1 MRPAHSGNA
10 IPVHRA
16 SRDKQKVR
24 VAVINNM
31 PDAAF
36 EDTERQFVTLLTS
49 ATSDF
54 ALSVE
59 LYSLPEIVR
68 GERAQQH
75 MRRRYSDYRN
85 LLNGRFDGVIITGT
99 EPRQLHLRDEA
110 YWQTLTD
117 TLDWAERN
125 TASTILSCLAAHA
138 SVLHSDAIERHLLGE
153 KRFGIFNERKTSD
166 HAFLAGVSASI
177 RVPHSRWNELN
188 EKDLVSA
195 DFTVLTKSEEAG
207 VGIFA
212 KQKSASLFVCIQ
224 GHPEYDTHT
233 LLKEYRRDI
242 KRFLRGERE
251 TYPVMPKG
259 YFCSSAADLLARFEE
274 RAILQRHEDSLAE
287 LPYSALEE
295 ALQNGWHTTGVGL
308 YRNWLRYIASR
319 QSRVSR
325 YSAVTAFEERFL
337 GIGRRPTKRSE
348 TA

>member
-1 MRPAHSGNA
+1 MRPARSGNA

-36 EDTERQFVTLLTS
+36 EDTERQFVSLLTS
-49 ATSDF
+49 AAGDL

-75 MRRRYSDYRN
+75 MRGRYSDYRT
-85 LLNGRFDGVIITGT
+85 LLNGRFDGVVITGT
-99 EPRQLHLRDEA
+99 EPRQPHLRDEI

-125 TASTILSCLAAHA
+125 TTSTILSCLAAHA

-166 HAFLAGVSASI
+166 HAFLAGVPTSI
-177 RVPHSRWNELN
+177 RIPHSRWNELN
-188 EKDLVSA
+188 EVDLVSA
-195 DFTVLTKSEEAG
+195 DYTVLTKSKEAG

-242 KRFLRGERE
+242 KRFLRGERG

-259 YFCSSAADLLARFEE
+259 YFCSSATDLLARFEE
-274 RAILQRHEDSLAE
+274 RAILQRHEDFLTE

-308 YRNWLRYIASR
+308 YRNWLRYIAARTSKALKYFAVR
-319 QSRVSR
+319 ATGDRVFGGR
-325 YSAVTAFEERFL
+325 SAV
-337 GIGRRPTKRSE
+337 
-348 TA
+348 

>member
-1 MRPAHSGNA
+1 MQPGRSGNS

-36 EDTERQFVTLLTS
+36 EDTERQFVSLLTS
-49 ATSDF
+49 AASDL
-54 ALSVE
+54 ALSIE

-75 MRRRYSDYRN
+75 MQGRYSDYQN

-99 EPRQLHLRDEA
+99 EPRQPHLRDEI

-138 SVLHSDAIERHLLGE
+138 SVLHSDAIERHFLGE
-153 KRFGIFNERKTSD
+153 KQFGIFNERKTSD
-166 HAFLAGVSASI
+166 HAFLAGLPASI
-177 RVPHSRWNELN
+177 RIPHSRWNELN

-195 DFTVLTKSEEAG
+195 GHTLLTRSEEAG

-212 KQKSASLFVCIQ
+212 KQKHASLFVCIQ

-242 KRFLRGERE
+242 KRFLRSERE
-251 TYPVMPKG
+251 TYPVLPKG

-274 RAILQRHEDSLAE
+274 RALRQRNEDLLAE
-287 LPYSALEE
+287 LPYSALEGT
-295 ALQNGWHTTGVGL
+295 LQNGWHVTGVGI
-308 YRNWLRYIASR
+308 YRNWLRFIASR
-319 QSRVSR
+319 KSKASKYFAVRAAGDRVLSGR
-325 YSAVTAFEERFL
+325 SA
-337 GIGRRPTKRSE
+337 IN
-348 TA
+348 